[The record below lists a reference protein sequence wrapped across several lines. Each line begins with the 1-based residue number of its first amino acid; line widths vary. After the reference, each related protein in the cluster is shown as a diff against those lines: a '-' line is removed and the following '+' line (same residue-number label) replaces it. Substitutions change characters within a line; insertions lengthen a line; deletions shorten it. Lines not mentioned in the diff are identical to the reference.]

1 MQAPLYTQAS
11 PGTGRGL
18 MADLWQQS
26 LQAYVANDPG
36 YGSRITDDF
45 KLPRTN
51 ATDASHNLGWW
62 MENAAAGGTV
72 NSFTSTAGS
81 DGIATLQATTGTDHF
96 GNEIHYGDSVASYVG
111 AVATP
116 LHGTAAARRGRV
128 VYQTRVDMG
137 TTAVG
142 AGPLDQYFIGL
153 TEPIKEFLGATS
165 VLPTTSDYIGFYR
178 FNSGTVKFVV
188 GNDNNGGTAVIDEIS
203 IPSGI
208 IVDGFNIFGFAINPV
223 GNGQVSY
230 DVVVNN
236 IWLGALAKT
245 LDPLACPIEYLTPKY
260 AATRGVTGARATVS
274 MPIDSIDLF
283 VAPS

>member
-1 MQAPLYTQAS
+1 M
-11 PGTGRGL
+11 
-18 MADLWQQS
+18 
-26 LQAYVANDPG
+26 
-36 YGSRITDDF
+36 
-45 KLPRTN
+45 
-51 ATDASHNLGWW
+51 
-62 MENAAAGGTV
+62 
-72 NSFTSTAGS
+72 
-81 DGIATLQATTGTDHF
+81 
-96 GNEIHYGDSVASYVG
+96 
-111 AVATP
+111 
-116 LHGTAAARRGRV
+116 
-128 VYQTRVDMG
+128 QTRVDMG
-137 TTAVG
+137 TTGTG

-153 TEPIKEFLGATS
+153 TEANCNVPVATS
-165 VLPTTSDYIGFYR
+165 VLPTTAITSVSTGTIV
-178 FNSGTVKFVV
+178 GTVKFVV